1 MRICIDPK
9 ELNKAIKRPHY
20 AYSTAEDI
28 LSQMSGAKYFTKLD
42 ASNTYWQIELDEE
55 SFKLLTFNSPFG
67 RYQFLRMPYGIHSAS
82 DVCQQKIVQIINGI
96 DGAPNSQDDI
106 IIWGST
112 LQELESCTMKVF
124 SSVKK
129 NRLKLNRNKSKF
141 NKSEVIFLGHKV
153 TATSIYPDDRKV
165 EAIKNIPLLE
175 SKRELQCFLGMIN
188 YLGKFVPNLSEN
200 TENLRKLLEKNTVV
214 L

>member
-1 MRICIDPK
+1 MPIGK
-9 ELNKAIKRPHY
+9 
-20 AYSTAEDI
+20 
-28 LSQMSGAKYFTKLD
+28 
-42 ASNTYWQIELDEE
+42 LDEE
-55 SFKLLTFNSPFG
+55 SSKLLTFDSPFG

-82 DVCQQKIVQIINGI
+82 DVCQQKIAHIIDGI
-96 DGAPNSQDDI
+96 DGASNSQDDI

-112 LQELESCTMKVF
+112 QQELESRTMKVF

-129 NRLKLNRNKSKF
+129 NGLKLNRNKSQF

-153 TATSIYPDDRKV
+153 TATGIYHGDRKV
-165 EAIKNIPLLE
+165 EAIKNMPLPE
-175 SKRELQCFLGMIN
+175 SKKELQRFLGMIN

-200 TENLRKLLEKNTVV
+200 TENFRKFFRKGHRVV